1 MQDLKQ
7 AMEAF
12 GIKPASIVPDGK
24 CHRCPGIGQERGTKG
39 TNGWYVASNTDWL
52 TIATFGDW
60 KTGTKETWKDDGIA
74 RLDPQEQA
82 EFRKKHEEQVA
93 LAEAKRRRDQAP
105 AARKANQIWDASSP
119 VPVGD
124 ASHPYLERKQVQG
137 CGLRI
142 DSHGNLV
149 VPISGQDGKLISLQL
164 IAPEKDPETGRDKN
178 FLKGSKT
185 EGGRFTIGT
194 IEGAQIIGFCEG
206 YATGASIH
214 EATGWP
220 VVVCFNAK
228 NLVTVAKQMDQVL
241 PKEIE
246 RVICG
251 DDDRKT
257 AKNNPKVG
265 NPGRKA
271 ATEAARLTSAAV
283 AFPDFSNREEEEAL
297 ELSDFNDMHVVLGI
311 EAVKT
316 CILFYVQKHK
326 DKAAM
331 GIAYGFKL
339 VLGGERPGVYH
350 ESKDD
355 WTWVCNPLYVR
366 ALTRNPE
373 THDNHGRLLEWT
385 DFDGHTHV
393 WAMPSELTCGD
404 GLELAKELKRK
415 GLKIASGPAI
425 KKLLEYIDG
434 CTPSKK
440 VRSTEQVGWNGSAFV
455 TPDAVYG
462 ITDDEGLHLQTGQ
475 SGNMGMAQS
484 GTAHGWKNEVSTLA
498 KGNTRLIFPI
508 SLALAAPLAHFIDE
522 TGGFHFRGSSSVGK
536 STALVTAAS
545 VWGDPE
551 KYPQKWRATDNGLEA
566 VCYARNDL
574 LLILDELGQ
583 VDPKAAGN
591 IAYMIANGQGKVR
604 ANRLGLA
611 RATSLWRT
619 LFLSAGEIGLADHM
633 RGSGGRTTAG
643 QEIRMVDL
651 EADAGKSFGLFDTLH
666 GFEDGDKL
674 SRHLRE
680 LTRLEHGTVGRAF
693 LEIITRPEELEGL
706 PDRLRKAVRLF
717 DEYVP
722 KGADGQVARVA
733 GRFGLV
739 AATGELATEYGLT
752 GWGPG
757 EARNACVELFHQWI
771 EARGG
776 AGSAEVKNALD
787 QIRGFL
793 EAHGESRFSNLGDGD
808 SKTINRVGFKET
820 FPNGETT
827 FYVLPQMFKTE
838 VCKGLDVKVCTKA
851 LIDKG
856 WLNKPGK
863 KGKVTQSKR
872 LGELGPRQCYVVT
885 MPTEENEMAETHALR
900 GVVGVVDEKKKQLQP
915 KAALDK
921 DVADVVGV
929 ADEKTLLGEQSKG
942 HPSSEEADDDYP
954 LDF

>member
-7 AMEAF
+7 AMETF
-12 GIKPASIVPDGK
+12 GLKPPSIISDGK
-24 CHRCPGIGQERGTKG
+24 WHRCPGIGQERGTKG
-39 TNGWYVASNTDWL
+39 TNGWYVASNTDGL
-52 TIATFGDW
+52 TVATFGDW
-60 KTGTKETWKDDGIA
+60 KTGEKQTWKDDGIA
-74 RLDPQEQA
+74 RLDPQRQA
-82 EFRKKHEEQVA
+82 EFRKKHEEQGA
-93 LAEAKRRRDQAP
+93 LAEAERQKLQGY
-105 AARKANQIWDASSP
+105 AARKANQTWDASTP
-119 VPVGD
+119 VPVSE
-124 ASHPYLERKQVQG
+124 ASHPYLERKQIQSHG
-137 CGLRI
+137 SKI

-149 VPISGQDGKLISLQL
+149 IPIYDQDSNLINLQL
-164 IAPEKDPETGRDKN
+164 IAPEKFPETGRDKN

-185 EGGRFTIGT
+185 EGGRF
-194 IEGAQIIGFCEG
+194 IIGEIKEAKTVAFCEG

-220 VVVCFNAK
+220 VVVCFNSS
-228 NLVTVAKQMDQVL
+228 NLTTVARQMRQAL
-241 PKEIE
+241 PKDIE

-283 AFPDFSNREEEEAL
+283 TFPDFSNMEEEEAL

-316 CILFYVQKHK
+316 CILSCVQKHK
-326 DKAAM
+326 DQAAK

-355 WTWVCNPLYVR
+355 LIWVCDPLHVK

-385 DFDGHTHV
+385 DCDGHTHV

-415 GLKIASGPAI
+415 GLRIASGLPI
-425 KKLLEYIDG
+425 KRLLEYIDG
-434 CTPSKK
+434 CTPGKK

-462 ITDDEGLHLQTGQ
+462 ITDDEGLNLQTGQ

-484 GTAHGWKNEVSTLA
+484 GTAEGWRDTVGVLA
-498 KGNTRLIFPI
+498 KGNSRLLFAI
-508 SLALAAPLAHFIDE
+508 ALAFAATLAHFVDE

-633 RGSGGRTTAG
+633 RVAGGRTTAG

-651 EADAGKSFGLFDTLH
+651 EADAGKGFGLFDILH

-680 LTRLEHGTVGRAF
+680 ATRLEHGTVGRAF
-693 LEIITRPEELEGL
+693 LEIITRLEVLEGL
-706 PDRLRKAVRLF
+706 PDRLRKAVRSF
-717 DEYVP
+717 DEYAP

-757 EARNACVELFHQWI
+757 EARNACAVLFHQWI
-771 EARGG
+771 ETRGG

-793 EAHGESRFSNLGDGD
+793 EAHGESRFSNLSDGD
-808 SKTINRVGFKET
+808 SKTINRVGFKKT
-820 FPNGETT
+820 LPNGETT

-856 WLNKPGK
+856 WLKPGK
-863 KGKVTQSKR
+863 NRKATQSRR

-885 MPTEENEMAETHALR
+885 MPTEENEMAETHALS
-900 GVVGVVDEKKKQLQP
+900 GVVSVVDEKNKQLQP

-921 DVADVVGV
+921 DVVDVVGV
-929 ADEKTLLGEQSKG
+929 VDEKTLLGEQNEG
-942 HPSSEEADDDYP
+942 HPSSEEAGDDIA
-954 LDF
+954 LGF